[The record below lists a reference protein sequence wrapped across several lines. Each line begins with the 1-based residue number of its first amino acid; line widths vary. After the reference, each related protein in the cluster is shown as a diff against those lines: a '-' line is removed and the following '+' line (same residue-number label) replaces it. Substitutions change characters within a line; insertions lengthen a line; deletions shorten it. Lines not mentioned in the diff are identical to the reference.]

1 MRKPLIQLFIHL
13 RNIYFVSYAPH
24 PMIGT
29 GLTKVKTIVPTFKI
43 LLLTGTV
50 KVISKPSSKE
60 KI

>member
-1 MRKPLIQLFIHL
+1 
-13 RNIYFVSYAPH
+13 
-24 PMIGT
+24 MIGT